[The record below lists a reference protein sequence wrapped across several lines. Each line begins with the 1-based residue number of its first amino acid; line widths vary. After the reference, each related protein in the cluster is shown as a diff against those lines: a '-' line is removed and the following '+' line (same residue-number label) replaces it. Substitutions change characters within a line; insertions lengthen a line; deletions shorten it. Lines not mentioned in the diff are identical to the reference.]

1 VESNPADKGLTI
13 YSNFLVVKAPIG
25 NGVIR
30 VSNPYAR
37 ARPGTIIEV

>member
-1 VESNPADKGLTI
+1 
-13 YSNFLVVKAPIG
+13 VKAPIG